1 MNAVAKIDQHN
12 PIGTDGFEFVEFTAP
27 TPEGIEQ
34 LRQLFTAVHHYSAP
48 ATRDAL
54 AARVGDALF
63 DLAEAAPAGSDLQF
77 QLVKAAALHAHTPAQ
92 LDHVQDLHS
101 GATAL
106 PGLAVDTDLR
116 WDLLTA
122 LVADRIGRRPTFTI
136 LCLATI
142 AAALWLYQGHDA
154 YGASFLLAAFATPLL
169 FFAGSA
175 FAYGAI
181 APLALRF
188 FLSFPGGDN
197 ILPLWGFAEYLSF
210 LFTLMV
216 AAGIVFLLPVFLL
229 FLIGAGL
236 VRTRTLSRLRP
247 WIIMAIAIAAAVLTP
262 PDVVSQ
268 ALLGI
273 PLYLLFEGTL
283 LVGKWMGK

>member
-1 MNAVAKIDQHN
+1 MKNEGDVTDHLEELRRRILGVLLFFLAAFVVVFLLSRHLAAFLQAPLQGLGVSLYYFN
-12 PIGTDGFEFVEFTAP
+12 PYDKFLAYMRLSFWAAI
-27 TPEGIEQ
+27 
-34 LRQLFTAVHHYSAP
+34 LFSAP
-48 ATRDAL
+48 LAILQAVFFVYPAL
-54 AARVGDALF
+54 MKEEAR
-63 DLAEAAPAGSDLQF
+63 
-77 QLVKAAALHAHTPAQ
+77 
-92 LDHVQDLHS
+92 
-101 GATAL
+101 
-106 PGLAVDTDLR
+106 
-116 WDLLTA
+116 
-122 LVADRIGRRPTFTI
+122 
-136 LCLATI
+136 
-142 AAALWLYQGHDA
+142 Y
-154 YGASFLLAAFATPLL
+154 FLLAAFATPLL

-188 FLSFPGGDN
+188 FLSFSAGDN

-210 LFTLMV
+210 LFTRMV
-216 AAGIVFLLPVFLL
+216 AAGIVFLLPLFLL